1 MQINPGPIK
10 PLLFRLGN
18 VLSYLPDKV
27 IKQIFNYPPVIIER
41 CDQLGLVDAGNKP
54 GGFIFYTKKIVAM
67 VLFGVLLGML
77 VRYVNGG
84 KL

>member
-1 MQINPGPIK
+1 MTFCIESLIACAFFTLFVFPISRNP
-10 PLLFRLGN
+10 
-18 VLSYLPDKV
+18 